1 MPMIDLT
8 YPEGAL
14 GAEQRAEAVEKL
26 TAALLRNEGAS
37 DNEQTQAMSWTVV
50 HELPAHALN
59 VGGTPAER
67 PVYRIEITVPAGT
80 LLQGPGPV
88 GTQSRRSLVREATEI
103 VLAAEGT
110 EYSDA
115 EAGRVY
121 CLVREVSD
129 GYWGG
134 MGTTFRMEDI
144 VAVASPEAPQTA
156 VSERARAAIGE
167 LVAERSGAVASA

>member
-14 GAEQRAEAVEKL
+14 GPEERTTAVERL
-26 TAALLRNEGAS
+26 TAALLRHEGAT
-37 DNEQTQAMSWTVV
+37 DNEQTRGMSWTLV
-50 HELPAHALN
+50 HELPAGAFN
-59 VGGTPAER
+59 VGGTPAEE
-67 PVYRIEITVPAGT
+67 PVYRVIVTVPEGT

-88 GTQSRRSLVREATEI
+88 GATSRRNLVREVAEI
-103 VLAAEGT
+103 LLEAEGG
-110 EYSDA
+110 EYSDT

-121 CLVREVSD
+121 CIVGEVGD

-144 VAVASPEAPQTA
+144 VATATPEAPQTT
-156 VSERARAAIGE
+156 VSEQARAA
-167 LVAERSGAVASA
+167 VAALTSRRGARA

>member
-14 GAEQRAEAVEKL
+14 DPEARADAVEKL
-26 TAALLRNEGAS
+26 AAALLRHEGAA
-37 DNEQTQAMSWTVV
+37 DNEQTRAMSWTVL
-50 HELPAHALN
+50 HELPPHALN
-59 VGGTPAER
+59 VGGSPVER
-67 PVYRIEITVPAGT
+67 PVYRVLVTVPEGT

-88 GTQSRRSLVREATEI
+88 GATARRNLVREVTEI
-103 VLAAEGT
+103 LLAAEGT
-110 EYSDA
+110 DYSEA

-121 CLVREVSD
+121 CLVREVRD

-144 VAVASPEAPQTA
+144 VATASPEAPQTE
-156 VSERARAAIGE
+156 VSERARASIAA
-167 LVAERSGAVASA
+167 LVAERGGVGV

>member
-14 GAEQRAEAVEKL
+14 GADARSEAVEKL
-26 TAALLRNEGAS
+26 TAALLRHEGAF
-37 DNEQTQAMSWTVV
+37 DNEQTRAMSWAVV
-50 HELPAHALN
+50 HEVPPHALN
-59 VGGTPAER
+59 VGGSPAER
-67 PVYRIEITVPAGT
+67 PVYRVLATVPEGT

-88 GTQSRRSLVREATEI
+88 GTTARRNLVREVTEI
-103 VLAAEGT
+103 LLAAEGT
-110 EYSDA
+110 EYSEA

-121 CLVREVSD
+121 CLVREISD

-144 VAVASPEAPQTA
+144 VATATPDAPQTE
-156 VSERARAAIGE
+156 VSERARAAIAE
-167 LVAERSGAVASA
+167 LVAERGGVGV

>member
-14 GAEQRAEAVEKL
+14 DAEARGEAVEKL
-26 TAALLRNEGAS
+26 TAALLRHEGAA
-37 DNEQTQAMSWTVV
+37 DNEQTRGMSWTLV
-50 HELPAHALN
+50 HELPQGALS
-59 VGGTPAER
+59 VGGTPAEE
-67 PVYRIEITVPAGT
+67 PVYRVLITVPEGT

-88 GTQSRRSLVREATEI
+88 GATSRRNLVREVAEI
-103 VLAAEGT
+103 LLEAEGG
-110 EYSDA
+110 EYSDV

-121 CLVREVSD
+121 CIVREVRD

-144 VAVASPEAPQTA
+144 VATATPEAPQTP
-156 VSERARAAIGE
+156 VSEQARAAIAG
-167 LVAERSGAVASA
+167 LTARRGAVA

>member
-14 GAEQRAEAVEKL
+14 TEPERAEAVEKL
-26 TAALLRNEGAS
+26 TSALLRNEGAD
-37 DNEQTQAMSWTVV
+37 DNEQTRAMSWTVV
-50 HELPAHALN
+50 NELPAHALN

-67 PVYRIEITVPAGT
+67 PVYRLLITVPEGT

-88 GTQSRRSLVREATEI
+88 GTQSRRNLVREATEI
-103 VLAAEGT
+103 LLAAEGT

-115 EAGRVY
+115 EASRVY

-134 MGTTFRMEDI
+134 MGTTFRMDDI
-144 VAVASPEAPQTA
+144 VATATPDAPQTA
-156 VSERARAAIGE
+156 VSGHARAAIAE
-167 LVAERSGAVASA
+167 LVAERDGAVA

>member
-14 GAEQRAEAVEKL
+14 EPGARAEAVEKL
-26 TAALLRNEGAS
+26 TAALLRNEGAN
-37 DNEQTQAMSWTVV
+37 DNEQTRAMSWTVV
-50 HELPAHALN
+50 HELPPYALN
-59 VGGTPAER
+59 VGGAPAER
-67 PVYRIEITVPAGT
+67 PVYRLTITVPEGT

-88 GTQSRRSLVREATEI
+88 GAQSRRGLVREATEI

-110 EYSDA
+110 EYSEV

-121 CLVREVSD
+121 CIVQEVRD

-134 MGTTFRMEDI
+134 MGTTFRMDDI
-144 VAVASPEAPQTA
+144 VATATADAPQTA
-156 VSERARAAIGE
+156 VSEQARAAIGD
-167 LVAERSGAVASA
+167 LVATRAGAGA

>member
-14 GAEQRAEAVEKL
+14 DADGRAQAVEGL
-26 TAALLRNEGAS
+26 TAALLRNEGAA
-37 DNEQTQAMSWTVV
+37 DNEQTRAMSWVVV
-50 HELPAHALN
+50 HELPAGALN

-67 PVYRIEITVPAGT
+67 PVYRLEVTVPEGT

-88 GTQSRRSLVREATEI
+88 GTHSRRTLVREATE
-103 VLAAEGT
+103 VLLAAEGT
-110 EYSDA
+110 GYSDV

-121 CLVREVSD
+121 CLVREVGD

-134 MGTTFRMEDI
+134 MGTTFRIEDI
-144 VAVASPEAPQTA
+144 VAVASPDSPQTT
-156 VSERARAAIGE
+156 VSEQARAAIGE
-167 LVAERSGAVASA
+167 LVASRAGATA